1 MRAFWVAL
9 EFLTCVPTPR
19 QAEPTATARGRS
31 VLYYPLVG
39 LLIGLLLVGAAFAF
53 RAVDPILAAAMLLAI
68 WVALTGGLHLD
79 GFADAADAW
88 VGGFGDRNKTLAIM
102 KDPRRGAAAIVGV
115 VLLLLLKYSALTVLL
130 RMGEWPA
137 LLAAPMF
144 ARAALVFLFLTTPY
158 VRADGIGAANALHLP
173 RRAAVAVLVATVAA
187 IVLFDFAMLVPLVIV
202 AAIVL
207 GLRQMVRCRLGGS
220 TGDTLGASCE
230 VVELSVLLVT
240 ALAFGNVDG

>member
-1 MRAFWVAL
+1 MRAFWAAL
-9 EFLTCVPTPR
+9 EFLTCAPVPR
-19 QAEPTATARGRS
+19 QAEPTAAERGRS

-88 VGGFGDRNKTLAIM
+88 VGGYGDRDKTLAIM

-130 RMGEWPA
+130 RIGEWPA
-137 LLAAPMF
+137 LLAAPML

-173 RRAAVAVLVATVAA
+173 RRAAVAVLIATVAA
-187 IVLFDFAMLVPLVIV
+187 IVLFDFALLVPLTIV